1 MTFTKAACLVLFS
14 VSAAVASVQLGD
26 TLVPTGAFPSHEAQY
41 GKGGL
46 IEVASTNAMAAI
58 PANQRV
64 AGMVASVAG
73 GSLYVLGADLT
84 TWTAYSAGGTGGGV
98 TNATGTGRLTLGVS
112 GNTVTGSVDVTG
124 LATGTPVY
132 VESDPTVAGAI
143 TSHNANASAH
153 STQFA
158 AGRTNA
164 TSINGVPVATV
175 TSGAAAGATAL
186 QAETDT
192 LQTILDRGG
201 VANLGPEDTVQMI
214 MESNRLWFVSADG
227 LTGVMINIG
236 AVGGQP
242 TGLHFFGVENHWNN
256 ADWHNG
262 TISNVSIGAASITT
276 GTLNTNRIATGSI
289 TGRELASTAVAAG
302 SYSAG
307 VYGFDAAGRCTN
319 AVSGS
324 ATNIITVAA
333 NSPGTNT
340 VSLSWYTSTQIRM
353 LATNSGSIVRIDY
366 PAPPTGRAAFLAYSL
381 ANPNSKSVTY
391 ADQGNVYWA
400 SNGVFTTT
408 ARAMGKY
415 GRVSVA
421 NLGASKYEA
430 CLIATNSVEIGYP

>member
-1 MTFTKAACLVLFS
+1 
-14 VSAAVASVQLGD
+14 
-26 TLVPTGAFPSHEAQY
+26 
-41 GKGGL
+41 
-46 IEVASTNAMAAI
+46 
-58 PANQRV
+58 
-64 AGMVASVAG
+64 
-73 GSLYVLGADLT
+73 LGADLT

-158 AGRTNA
+158 AARTNV
-164 TSINGVPVATV
+164 TYINGVAVATV
-175 TSGAAAGATAL
+175 TAGAAAGATAL
-186 QAETDT
+186 QVEADT

-236 AVGGQP
+236 PVGGQP
-242 TGLHFFGVENHWNN
+242 TGVHFFGVEHHWNN
-256 ADWHNG
+256 ANWHGG
-262 TISNVSIGAASITT
+262 TISNVSIAAASITT
-276 GTLNTNRIATGSI
+276 GTLDTNRIATGSI
-289 TGRELASTAVAAG
+289 AARELASTTVTAG
-302 SYSAG
+302 NATNG
-307 VYGFDAAGRCTN
+307 TMTVDADGRITSM
-319 AVSGS
+319 ASGS
-324 ATNIITVAA
+324 PTNIITIA
-333 NSPGTNT
+333 SGTGGT
-340 VSLSWYTSTQIRM
+340 VTNVLSWGMATRIRCLSTTCTV
-353 LATNSGSIVRIDY
+353 AIDF
-366 PAPPTGRAAFLAYSL
+366 PAPLTGRQTYLTYAL
-381 ANPNSKSVTY
+381 ANPNSRPVTY
-391 ADQGNVYWA
+391 LDTGNVYWA

-408 ARAMGKY
+408 ARSLNKF

-421 NLGASKYEA
+421 NLGESKYEA